1 MLERAKLLHANGNY
15 RMPNGSIEISD
26 LRQKL
31 QILIFSLFF
40 TVASGFGLTGADSSV
55 NRGNHL
61 LCCRARAVPGCQA
74 SEGAAKEQR
83 RAHNTLQERRPLR
96 CCRFL
101 PPRATGPGLAPARL
115 QRQAHRAMRRRLL
128 WCSRLG
134 PRARGSVKGVCRDCV
149 YDSQGLS

>member
-83 RAHNTLQERRPLR
+83 RAHRTLQGGAQASQMLSVPAAKGDPGQALRPRGYSAKRTAR
-96 CCRFL
+96 CGAGFSG
-101 PPRATGPGLAPARL
+101 AVVSGPEHAAL
-115 QRQAHRAMRRRLL
+115 
-128 WCSRLG
+128 
-134 PRARGSVKGVCRDCV
+134 
-149 YDSQGLS
+149 

>member
-61 LCCRARAVPGCQA
+61 LCCRASAVPGCQA
-74 SEGAAKEQR
+74 LEGAAKEQR
-83 RAHNTLQERRPLR
+83 RAHRTLQERRPLR

-101 PPRATGPGLAPARL
+101 PPRAT
-115 QRQAHRAMRRRLL
+115 
-128 WCSRLG
+128 
-134 PRARGSVKGVCRDCV
+134 RARPCAREVTAPSAPRDAAQTSLVQSSRAPSTRLCERGV
-149 YDSQGLS
+149 S